1 MLIRVLSTITKIQ
14 KQLSA
19 HQKMNEEDVV
29 YIYIYNGILLC
40 HQKGEILHL
49 QQHGRNLSEG
59 IRLTKVRQRQIV
71 YDFTH
76 T

>member
-29 YIYIYNGILLC
+29 YVYNGILLC

-59 IRLTKVRQRQIV
+59 IRLTKVRQTKTNSV
-71 YDFTH
+71 
-76 T
+76 

>member
-29 YIYIYNGILLC
+29 YIYMYTMEYYSVIKKVKSCICN
-40 HQKGEILHL
+40 
-49 QQHGRNLSEG
+49 NMEG
-59 IRLTKVRQRQIV
+59 I
-71 YDFTH
+71 
-76 T
+76 